1 MRGLS
6 LVAVWG
12 LLFVA
17 ACRLLISVAS
27 RVAER
32 RLSGTQASVVA
43 ARGLLS
49 VSSAVVAHRLSCSV
63 ACQIFLDQGW
73 KQCPLH
79 WQADSYHCAT
89 REVLFY
95 NLLKIGNNPKFSE
108 KFQVLESFQSKFPK

>member
-12 LLFVA
+12 LLLVA

-43 ARGLLS
+43 ASGL
-49 VSSAVVAHRLSCSV
+49 
-63 ACQIFLDQGW
+63 
-73 KQCPLH
+73 
-79 WQADSYHCAT
+79 
-89 REVLFY
+89 
-95 NLLKIGNNPKFSE
+95 
-108 KFQVLESFQSKFPK
+108 